1 MVVARRIE
9 TEKRLQQPMEAGGP
23 EQVAPPD
30 HVGHFLARII
40 VTQLKRKNPP
50 PIPAEADEHED
61 VELER
66 AAGVGAPEPSPAE

>member
-1 MVVARRIE
+1 MMVVARRIE

-40 VTQLKRKNPP
+40 DR
-50 PIPAEADEHED
+50 D
-61 VELER
+61 
-66 AAGVGAPEPSPAE
+66 GAVRVC